1 MIADSKT
8 TKKVDSYIALQR
20 EVSKPEILV
29 EDDIKYTLC
38 DRRENVGDKK
48 ANYFMSFNLPFEADA
63 FPIDSNLSKTFP
75 ELQQLNVD
83 QIITVPIPSEKYDE
97 FIDGKTIEMKIPLYT
112 GSTTPGAL
120 SAITIHGSSYSS
132 EKALKSES
140 NVMLGDNIVFLFSDD
155 INPPYTGFT
164 RNELGDGDDK
174 SNQTTWEGPT
184 SSPND
189 RPGAT
194 SYVEVQDFYNT
205 DQRTNVNYSVP
216 VPSGYPDNR
225 PGYNYDIPV
234 GFAVLD
240 KGYIVLTH
248 TEITQNFPWEDGLIM
263 SGGTPVSY
271 SSLPPAVQQNVETKT
286 DVFFN
291 QNDISELATEASI
304 LRYKSLDTSFKMT
317 SVCIAMPQEFYLSNN
332 PTWDKQKAIDA
343 INNDEEFANFDP
355 VYLTEIGLYNSFGE
369 LIGVARLSEPVEKDF
384 VNAVTFEV
392 NLEM

>member
-1 MIADSKT
+1 MIADSRT

-20 EVSKPEILV
+20 EVSKPEFITEEKLV
-29 EDDIKYTLC
+29 FTLC
-38 DRRENVGDKK
+38 DRTNPADKK
-48 ANYFMSFNLPFEADA
+48 ANYFMSFNLPFESNQ

-83 QIITVPIPSEKYDE
+83 KIIITPISSENYSE
-97 FIDGKTIEMKIPLYT
+97 FIDGKTINMRVPVNGSATPGLLSGVTVY
-112 GSTTPGAL
+112 GST
-120 SAITIHGSSYSS
+120 YSS
-132 EKALKSES
+132 EMALESES
-140 NVMLGDNIVFLFSDD
+140 NILLGDNIVFLFSDD
-155 INPPYTGFT
+155 INMPYTGFT
-164 RNELGDGDDK
+164 RNELGDAVDNSDQITGWNPS
-174 SNQTTWEGPT
+174 SN
-184 SSPND
+184 PNN
-189 RPGAT
+189 RPGAA

-205 DQRTNVNYSVP
+205 DQRSNVNYAVT

-248 TEITQNFPWEDGLIM
+248 TAITENFPWEDGFTSNGAPYVDDFETQSKTNIYFTGNSLDN
-263 SGGTPVSY
+263 
-271 SSLPPAVQQNVETKT
+271 SSQEG
-286 DVFFN
+286 
-291 QNDISELATEASI
+291 AS
-304 LRYKSLDTSFKMT
+304 LQFKSLDTSFKMT

-343 INNDEEFANFDP
+343 INNDDEFANFDP
-355 VYLTEIGLYNSFGE
+355 VFITEIGLYNTFGE

-384 VNAVTFEV
+384 VNAITFEV